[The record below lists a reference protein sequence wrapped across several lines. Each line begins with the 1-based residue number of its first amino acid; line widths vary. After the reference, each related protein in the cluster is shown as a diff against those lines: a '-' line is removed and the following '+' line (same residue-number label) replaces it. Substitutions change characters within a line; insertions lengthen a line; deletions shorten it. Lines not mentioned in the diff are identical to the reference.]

1 MQFSQK
7 DAKTVLKKLK
17 TKFWGSLT
25 IPHFFGSLGVPEY
38 EKNGKHAL
46 FVANFFC
53 RPHQYLIFD
62 AISIRCFEGFFDTL
76 KISFTAI
83 KMLLLYSNII

>member
-7 DAKTVLKKLK
+7 DAKIVLKKLK
-17 TKFWGSLT
+17 KKIWDTPT
-25 IPHFFGSLGVPEY
+25 IPNFFGFLGVPEH

-46 FVANFFC
+46 FVAKLFC

-62 AISIRCFEGFFDTL
+62 VILIRCFEGFFDTL